1 MRIPRFFLYGQDL
14 ANFADARNN
23 RTDGLLDIVEADLV
37 HRIKVVQRRR
47 TGDPVVLLD
56 DRGNKYRSVIAYIDK
71 RSVRVIIGE
80 KEAGDGELRLS
91 ITIAQSV
98 VKGER
103 FDWCLEKLT
112 ELGVSTVVPL
122 IADRGVVRFEEAS
135 LTNADSKATS
145 KLRRWQSLVRE
156 AAEQSERAY
165 VPVIVAPTSCVTFLS
180 SPGYGGNGY
189 LRYICLERSD
199 TPMLID
205 SLEKQIANS
214 AARGALQNDQNSDA
228 TAISSVFVVIGPEGG
243 FTEQEVS
250 IAENNGWQAVSLGRR
265 VLRSETAGVC
275 AMAQI
280 ACLLDY

>member
-47 TGDPVVLLD
+47 TGDPVLLLD
-56 DRGNKYRSVIAYIDK
+56 DQGNRYRSVIAYIDK

-80 KEAGDGELRLS
+80 KDAGGGELRAC
-91 ITIAQSV
+91 ITVAQSV

-112 ELGVSTVVPL
+112 ELGVSTVIPL
-122 IADRGVVRFEEAS
+122 IADRGVVKFEEAS
-135 LTNADSKATS
+135 VANADSKVTS
-145 KLRRWQSLVRE
+145 KLKRWQSLVRE
-156 AAEQSERAY
+156 AAEQSERSY
-165 VPVIVAPTSCVTFLS
+165 VPVIGAPTSCVTFLS
-180 SPGYGGNGY
+180 SPGDGGNGY

-214 AARGALQNDQNSDA
+214 AARGALQNDQNLHA
-228 TAISSVFVVIGPEGG
+228 AAISSVFVVIGPEGG
-243 FTEQEVS
+243 FTEQEIS

-280 ACLLDY
+280 ACLLD